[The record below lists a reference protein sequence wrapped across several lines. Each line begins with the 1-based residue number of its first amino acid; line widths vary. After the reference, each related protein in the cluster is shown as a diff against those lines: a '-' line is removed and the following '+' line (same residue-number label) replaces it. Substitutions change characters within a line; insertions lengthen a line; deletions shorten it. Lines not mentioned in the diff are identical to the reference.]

1 MGACLILAPV
11 VVAAWPA
18 FSAAVVAAAASLG
31 YQVASE
37 GAKMDHKAVAKA
49 PSSINLEIPRSE
61 VVTGKLGRDQRIS
74 VTREGITVVFSRDA
88 RGTASLCVTGQE
100 QSEEQ
105 LRALG
110 EQLGQAVVQEYVHQK
125 LKDEMRAR
133 GFVVVE
139 EETSAERVIHMKVRH
154 WEG

>member
-1 MGACLILAPV
+1 MGACLVLAPV
-11 VVAAWPA
+11 VIAAWPV
-18 FSAAVVAAAASLG
+18 FSAAVVAAADSLG

-37 GAKMDHKAVAKA
+37 AAKEGQKAVTKA
-49 PSSINLEIPRSE
+49 PSTINLEIPRSE

-74 VTREGITVVFSRDA
+74 VSREGITVVFSRDA
-88 RGTASLCVTGQE
+88 RGKASLCVTGHGHA
-100 QSEEQ
+100 EEE

-110 EQLGQAVVQEYVHQK
+110 VQLSQAVVQEYVHQK

-133 GFVVVE
+133 GFVLVE